1 MVTVMTDV
9 NCLLA
14 GLIRLFTPLLLLI
27 LWHKK
32 TGARLFPAPVAFL
45 ICFPVFILGAAIRSG
60 FGQDDPLAY
69 YIQQGLLYGILEE
82 GTKYLVLC
90 FLLTSYDS
98 RKDAVTY
105 GIGHGAY
112 EAFGAGMACF
122 GLIGLDAAAPDIL
135 WMNLWMAVEAAAF
148 CIGLTVLIFYGIY
161 TGKSKVMLPVAIL
174 LHAVCNAVGG
184 ILIEFIVIPIRILLT
199 AGICFAAYRCWQ
211 EMGTPYEDEA

>member
-1 MVTVMTDV
+1 M
-9 NCLLA
+9 
-14 GLIRLFTPLLLLI
+14 
-27 LWHKK
+27 
-32 TGARLFPAPVAFL
+32 
-45 ICFPVFILGAAIRSG
+45 
-60 FGQDDPLAY
+60 
-69 YIQQGLLYGILEE
+69 
-82 GTKYLVLC
+82 
-90 FLLTSYDS
+90 
-98 RKDAVTY
+98 
-105 GIGHGAY
+105 
-112 EAFGAGMACF
+112 
-122 GLIGLDAAAPDIL
+122 L